1 MRKQFL
7 IAFLFASLAQAACTS
22 SMNHDTSRQADETVQ
37 AAKQQAT
44 SQFASTDI
52 IQKSTATQTPNLPLT
67 ATISAAH
74 TSVVGRRTEN
84 ARLQEREKN
93 YIIITPQDPRVAN
106 EITLL
111 ISRTNHHLYI
121 EDSEGVMRTLI
132 KDCVSDLSSDVNG
145 MFSFFVGCPDEEYSH
160 GRLLTI
166 LHLKDLSIQ
175 PLVDVFSYY
184 GDTDIPDELSNPIRQ
199 AWAPISW
206 SYPAFSPDGRYLA
219 FMAAID
225 GPTSDA
231 YLYDVVDDHIER
243 ISSGTNQAGS
253 VYGNPGGFN
262 SMWTPDGS
270 GFIHAEYA
278 VEPDAEGVL
287 GYYGKALWW
296 WPIAHPALLR
306 FANNVPNEK
315 VAIIFQLPF
324 GGWLNPH
331 RFLFRHDHFVNGGID
346 LLAGDVFTG
355 STTKLLEGV
364 VDVTSMYS
372 ESGGAALA
380 AVIKGDSLVYEIFLV
395 DGLTLE
401 VSGPLPG
408 LRLGLGMEIELD
420 PDGRGFLIKQA
431 QWLYLVTTEG
441 DIVKLK

>member
-1 MRKQFL
+1 M
-7 IAFLFASLAQAACTS
+7 SHAQ
-22 SMNHDTSRQADETVQ
+22 SRQAEETVQ

-44 SQFASTDI
+44 SQIASTEVL
-52 IQKSTATQTPNLPLT
+52 QKNTATQTPNLPLT

-74 TSVVGRRTEN
+74 TSVVARRTEN
-84 ARLQEREKN
+84 ARQQEREKKF
-93 YIIITPQDPRVAN
+93 IIITPKDPHVAK

-111 ISRTNHHLYI
+111 ISRANQHLYI

-132 KDCVSDLSSDVNG
+132 QDCVSDLISEVNG
-145 MFSFFVGCPDEEYSH
+145 MFALFVGCPDEEYSH
-160 GRLLTI
+160 GSLLSI
-166 LHLKDLSIQ
+166 LHLKDLSFQ
-175 PLVDVFSYY
+175 PVTDVFSYY
-184 GDTDIPDELSNPIRQ
+184 GDTDIPEELSNPIRQ

-231 YLYDVVDDHIER
+231 YLYDVVDDRIER

-253 VYGNPGGFN
+253 VYGNPGGFS
-262 SMWTPDGS
+262 SMWAPDGS

-278 VEPDAEGVL
+278 VEPNAEGVL

-296 WPIAHPALLR
+296 KELDSSGLLR
-306 FANNVPNEK
+306 FANSEPTEK
-315 VAIIFQLPF
+315 LAIIDQIPF
-324 GGWLNPH
+324 GGWISPH
-331 RFLFRHDHFVNGGID
+331 RFVFRHNHYVEGGGID
-346 LLAGDVFTG
+346 LLAGDVTTG

-364 VDVTSMYS
+364 VRVTSMYS

-380 AVIKGDSLVYEIFLV
+380 AVKKDYSLVYDVFLV
-395 DGLTLE
+395 DGTTLD
-401 VSGPLPG
+401 VRGPLSNF
-408 LRLGLGMEIELD
+408 RRDLGMEIELD